1 MKKFLAIASVFI
13 LGSSTFASVED
24 DVLEVMEEIGKPSKL
39 IKRLVKKDDFKNP
52 DFKKNAELVIKQ
64 YAAMKDIKH
73 EEKMFNDF
81 NAKMITELDAF
92 AKVLKGDDFDAMKA
106 GWTKVG
112 AACKEC
118 HTEYK

>member
-13 LGSSTFASVED
+13 LGSSAFASVED
-24 DVLEVMEEIGKPSKL
+24 DVLEVMEEISKPGKNIKKL
-39 IKRLVKKDDFKNP
+39 LKKGDIKNP
-52 DFKKNAELVIKQ
+52 DFKKNAEIIIKE
-64 YAAMKDIKH
+64 YAAMKSIKH

-92 AKVLKGDDFDAMKA
+92 AKILKGDDFDAMKA

>member
-1 MKKFLAIASVFI
+1 MKKFLAIASVFV
-13 LGSSTFASVED
+13 LGSSAFASVED
-24 DVLEVMEEIGKPSKL
+24 DVLEVMEEISKPGKN
-39 IKRLVKKDDFKNP
+39 IKKLVKKSDYKNP
-52 DFKKNAELVIKQ
+52 EFKTNAAIIIKQ
-64 YAAMKDIKH
+64 YEAMRSIKH

-92 AKVLKGDDFDAMKA
+92 AKIVKGDDFDAMKA

-112 AACKEC
+112 ATCKEC